1 MSTQDKA
8 SAYLRSKVFSASPEE
23 LRLMLLDGAIRFARQ
38 GGEGLA
44 TKNFELAFNGL
55 SSCKNIL
62 LELVTSMKVEIAPE
76 LCAKM
81 RALYMFMYSRLIDAN
96 LEKSPAIVDEVIK
109 LLEYERETWV
119 LVMQRLV
126 EERAAGIS
134 HETATPIPDAPAA
147 PAPGRR
153 VPLSIEG

>member
-1 MSTQDKA
+1 MIPQDKA

-44 TKNFELAFNGL
+44 TRNYEQSFNGL

-62 LELVTSMKVEIAPE
+62 LELVTSMKTEVAPD
-76 LCAKM
+76 LCARM
-81 RALYMFMYSRLIDAN
+81 RGLYMFMYSRLIDAN
-96 LEKSPAIVDEVIK
+96 LEKNPAIVDEVIQ

-119 LVMQRLV
+119 LVMKRLA
-126 EERAAGIS
+126 EERASGIS
-134 HETATPIPDAPAA
+134 MESGTPIPTPDAPSTS
-147 PAPGRR
+147 PRR

>member
-23 LRLMLLDGAIRFARQ
+23 LRLMLLDGALRFARQ
-38 GGEGLA
+38 GRDGLA
-44 TKNFELAFNGL
+44 SKNYELSFSGL

-62 LELVTSMKVEIAPE
+62 LELVTSMRTEVAPE
-76 LCAKM
+76 ICAKL
-81 RALYMFMYSRLIDAN
+81 RGLYMFMYTRLIDAN
-96 LEKSPAIVDEVIK
+96 LEKSPEIVDEVIQ

-119 LVMQRLV
+119 LVMKRLE
-126 EERAAGIS
+126 EERAAGV
-134 HETATPIPDAPAA
+134 TPENGTPLPPAA
-147 PAPGRR
+147 PGQAPRR

>member
-38 GGEGLA
+38 GREGLA
-44 TKNFELAFNGL
+44 TKNFELSFSGL

-134 HETATPIPDAPAA
+134 HETATPIPSAPAA
-147 PAPGRR
+147 PSPGRR

>member
-23 LRLMLLDGAIRFARQ
+23 LRLMLLDGALRFARQ
-38 GGEGLA
+38 GREGLA
-44 TKNFELAFNGL
+44 TKNYELSFNGL

-76 LCAKM
+76 LCAKL

-96 LEKSPAIVDEVIK
+96 LEKSPDIVDEVIK
-109 LLEYERETWV
+109 LLEYERETWA
-119 LVMQRLV
+119 LVMQRLA

-134 HETATPIPDAPAA
+134 QETATPIPDAPAA